1 MFIRAS
7 SIVFPIVAL
16 AAVAIAA
23 PPAAQPQ
30 NAQPQNAQPQNTQ
43 PQNTQPKCNTG
54 SPFCCDSTYTNDP
67 TKLASL
73 SKSLGIALPSVTGL
87 IALTCTPITGLGTGT
102 GAVCTEKPVCCTD
115 NGYNGV
121 VNLGCSPLDLDS

>member
-7 SIVFPIVAL
+7 SIVLPIVAL
-16 AAVAIAA
+16 AALATAA
-23 PPAAQPQ
+23 PPTPEARDA
-30 NAQPQNAQPQNTQ
+30 
-43 PQNTQPKCNTG
+43 QPKCNTG

-87 IALTCTPITGLGTGT
+87 IALTCTPITGLGTST
-102 GAVCTEKPVCCTD
+102 GAVCNQKPVCCTD